1 MTGLDPAGTSDFS
14 RVAGRY
20 DATRDVPQKQQRSC
34 YERLVHQGLLPS
46 SGDVLDAGCGTGQIS
61 VVLAEMG
68 YRVQGVDISPDMVAL
83 AQAKCRPEWCAP
95 YSVADVRALPQSS
108 GYFDAVVVSLLMH
121 VEDWQTA
128 CRELVRVLRP
138 GACIFQLNDAAS
150 FEHPVH
156 RYFAQRADAL
166 GFRNR
171 FIGLDPRDFTRLVQF
186 FAARGCE
193 MLQINVTDL
202 RWERKSRM
210 ATCLA
215 NCRNACLLNSGTF
228 PCPNMLAFSRTR
240 LTGSTSSR
248 HVEARRQYWRL
259 I

>member
-20 DATRDVPQKQQRSC
+20 DATRDVPQKQLKSC

-46 SGDVLDAGCGTGQIS
+46 SGEVLDAGCGTGQIS

-83 AQAKCRPEWCAP
+83 AQAKCRREWCAR

-108 GYFDAVVVSLLMH
+108 GYFDAVVVSKLLMH

-150 FEHPVH
+150 FEQPVH
-156 RYFAQRADAL
+156 RYFAQRQGGL
-166 GFRNR
+166 G
-171 FIGLDPRDFTRLVQF
+171 LAPR
-186 FAARGCE
+186 G
-193 MLQINVTDL
+193 INGRAFSPRSVGSL
-202 RWERKSRM
+202 RKCSWFPWE
-210 ATCLA
+210 TCLGSGL
-215 NCRNACLLNSGTF
+215 NGGSSFPGKLKQVEPGMNAWACGKNIWTGWTISFGT
-228 PCPNMLAFSRTR
+228 P
-240 LTGSTSSR
+240 
-248 HVEARRQYWRL
+248 RR
-259 I
+259 